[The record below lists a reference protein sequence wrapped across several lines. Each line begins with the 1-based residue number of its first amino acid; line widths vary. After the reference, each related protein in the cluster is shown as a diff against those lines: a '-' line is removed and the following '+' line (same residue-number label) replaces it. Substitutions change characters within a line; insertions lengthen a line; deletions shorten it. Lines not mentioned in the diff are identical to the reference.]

1 MPQFKGG
8 KTMKRVISSFLVFL
22 LLLFCGC
29 GGNFAVNPLVGVC
42 LMVNDSLYICDSAVA
57 DGALP
62 STLESIGSIN
72 NFGSALPK
80 SNFESTSND
89 FGSEILQEPNATD
102 KVYTYNADKEQHWL
116 YLRCDICVALDNV
129 LYIADSDS
137 TVAELPE
144 GCTSVG
150 SIARCIEKGVPTEQL
165 ESLGI
170 AADTEIFVNPKDTQH
185 IYAVKKLS
193 NGVRYLPLTQFIN
206 IDIE

>member
-1 MPQFKGG
+1 
-8 KTMKRVISSFLVFL
+8 MKRDISSFLVFL

-29 GGNFAVNPLVGVC
+29 AGNFAVNPLAGVC
-42 LMVNDSLYICDSAVA
+42 LIVNDSLYICDSAVA
-57 DGALP
+57 DSELP
-62 STLESIGSIN
+62 STLESIGSIED
-72 NFGSALPK
+72 FGSALPMN
-80 SNFESTSND
+80 NFEATSND
-89 FGSEILQEPNATD
+89 FGREILQAPDTSD